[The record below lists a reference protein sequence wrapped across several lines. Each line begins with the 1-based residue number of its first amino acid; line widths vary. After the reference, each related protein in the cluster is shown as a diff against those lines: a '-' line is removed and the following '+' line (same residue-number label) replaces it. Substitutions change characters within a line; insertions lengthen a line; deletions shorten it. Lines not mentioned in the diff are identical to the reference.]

1 MFEYFFLYYTQE
13 HAFVHSITF
22 KVKVEELP
30 NVVGET
36 ELVKKKKSLSKGSQ
50 SPSKRLSS
58 HNCTSK
64 EFPTNPSAF
73 TQALSAS

>member
-36 ELVKKKKSLSKGSQ
+36 ELVKKKKISIKRESEPQQKAVKSQ
-50 SPSKRLSS
+50 LYK
-58 HNCTSK
+58 
-64 EFPTNPSAF
+64 
-73 TQALSAS
+73 

>member
-13 HAFVHSITF
+13 HAFVHCITF

-36 ELVKKKKSLSKGSQ
+36 ELVKKKISIKRESEPQQKAVKSQLYK
-50 SPSKRLSS
+50 
-58 HNCTSK
+58 
-64 EFPTNPSAF
+64 
-73 TQALSAS
+73 